1 MALIPYPTQL
11 DPVVWADIEQLL
23 LGTAP
28 PTPQLVLAGWNG
40 AGFALGQLVPTT
52 AISSAPMTR
61 AQGAA
66 VCRAM
71 VQAKGAMSAHASALP
86 TGGSWLTWLQLI
98 LQILNGIAG
107 GIPTGAAGS

>member
-1 MALIPYPTQL
+1 MLIQYPTSL
-11 DPVVWADIEQLL
+11 DPQIWADIEQLL

-52 AISSAPMTR
+52 ATSSAPMTR

-71 VQAKGAMSAHASALP
+71 VQAKGAMSAHASALAGM
-86 TGGSWLTWLQLI
+86 TWQQWLTLL